1 MKSILRA
8 LALTGM
14 IGLGAA
20 GAQAQTRVFVGVRA
34 PIVAAVPPCP
44 GVDYVWT
51 PGYYSGA
58 VWFPGRWNYRGYA
71 YGVYGRDHVVARDF
85 HRDFRYDRD
94 LRGRR

>member
-1 MKSILRA
+1 
-8 LALTGM
+8 
-14 IGLGAA
+14 
-20 GAQAQTRVFVGVRA
+20 
-34 PIVAAVPPCP
+34 
-44 GVDYVWT
+44 VDYVWT

-94 LRGRR
+94 FRGRR